1 MKTVSKFFGLI
12 ALCAAAFASCQKE
25 QVFEEDQLSDAVEE
39 EGTRAT
45 SGREI
50 TLMTYNIAACSRY
63 ETNSTNPN
71 KFRIF
76 NDIANVIKATGA
88 QYVSLNEVDYNNQK
102 RVETVKTAT
111 KTVHDRDQLSTIQS
125 CLGGNWKSYFQATIE
140 YRDEQGKVG
149 NGILWPASIKYVIEE
164 VTYPYVAYEISPG
177 NYEKYRGIVVIET
190 NDCVFASTHLGQT
203 NQARIDQCKR
213 INDYFAKYVN
223 CDKPVF
229 LCGDF
234 NAAPEGYIDANG
246 NKNKS
251 VYELLQKNWTNI
263 SGKTVTHQG
272 NQYTNKCFDYIFN
285 YDLAKISVK
294 KNNLKVSDPKVINND
309 VIKGQY
315 SKTNI
320 QSYDM
325 DLMSD
330 HYPVVVTVKW

>member
-71 KFRIF
+71 KKRIF

-111 KTVHDRDQLSTIQS
+111 VHDRDQLSTIQS
-125 CLGGNWKSYFQATIE
+125 CLGGNWKSYFQATTE
-140 YRDEQGKVG
+140 YRDDQGKVG
-149 NGILWPASIKYVIEE
+149 NGILCYATINGKKEKLYTYVKK
-164 VTYPYVAYEISPG
+164 EISPG

-203 NQARIDQCKR
+203 NDARIKQCEE
-213 INDYFAKYVN
+213 INEFFYENYRY
-223 CDKPVF
+223 CSKPVF

-234 NAAPEGYIDANG
+234 NAAPEGYKDANG
-246 NKNKS
+246 NDNKS
-251 VYELLQKNWTNI
+251 VYELLKKNWTNI

-320 QSYDM
+320 QSYNM

-330 HYPVVVTVKW
+330 HYPVVVTVAWKQ